1 MKDPAAN
8 PHVAKLVRAWRRHS
22 RGARLLME
30 HFDGDDTGLIDYLNS
45 HCTVHDMAR
54 DLAHEPPAERRALV
68 VDLLLSTAKPRGD
81 C

>member
-1 MKDPAAN
+1 MRDPAAN

-45 HCTVHDMAR
+45 HCTVVDMAR
-54 DLAHEPPAERRALV
+54 DLAHEPPAERQVLLR
-68 VDLLLSTAKPRGD
+68 DLKLYLAKPMGD